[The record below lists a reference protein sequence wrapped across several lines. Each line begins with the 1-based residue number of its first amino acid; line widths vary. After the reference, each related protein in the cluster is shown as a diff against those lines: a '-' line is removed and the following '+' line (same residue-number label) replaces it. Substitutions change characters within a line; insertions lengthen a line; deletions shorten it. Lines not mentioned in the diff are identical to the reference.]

1 MHPGDLVKTN
11 TGSHSHVGKMGIVTK
26 VLAPGEHQL
35 WHDVRLVSVLYPG
48 TGEELNWAEERLEVI
63 S

>member
-11 TGSHSHVGKMGIVTK
+11 TGAHLHVGKMGIVTN
-26 VLAPGEHQL
+26 VATPDEHQL
-35 WHDVRLVSVLYPG
+35 WYDVRLVTVLYPE
-48 TGEELNWAEERLEVI
+48 TGEELSWAEDRLEMI